1 MRLTS
6 DTPSIANA
14 DIQPVARYFH
24 SVIGEQHF
32 HRLRINKAR
41 YIFQLQST
49 RCGQSSRHQG
59 QCGVLRTA
67 DSDAPLQRHAALN
80 LQTIHDRL
88 RLRQQR
94 FQTRAT
100 CLYQTA
106 LPHLAAHP
114 SLFCLLRANR
124 KRPAAL
130 HRAALGTG
138 LSGGA
143 DSRAVPVPG
152 VRPGWSV
159 LMSRRLLVLFC
170 RGALSPLDI
179 SMTHR
184 GALSPLDIS
193 MTHICIAKTPHID
206 NSDLEHPLKIGVVS
220 TSARSVVCPLTTW
233 QPWTAF
239 KDILW
244 QYVALR

>member
-1 MRLTS
+1 
-6 DTPSIANA
+6 
-14 DIQPVARYFH
+14 
-24 SVIGEQHF
+24 
-32 HRLRINKAR
+32 
-41 YIFQLQST
+41 
-49 RCGQSSRHQG
+49 
-59 QCGVLRTA
+59 
-67 DSDAPLQRHAALN
+67 
-80 LQTIHDRL
+80 
-88 RLRQQR
+88 
-94 FQTRAT
+94 RAT

-106 LPHLAAHP
+106 LPHLTTHQ

-124 KRPAAL
+124 KRPAAR

-143 DSRAVPVPG
+143 DSRAMPVPG

-179 SMTHR
+179 SMTH
-184 GALSPLDIS
+184 
-193 MTHICIAKTPHID
+193 ICIAETPHID
-206 NSDLEHPLKIGVVS
+206 NSDLERPAKIGFVS

-233 QPWTAF
+233 PHWTAF